1 MARARQRVSC
11 LDTHVVAWL
20 YDGLVEKLSTS
31 ARQAIEQS
39 TLLFSPM
46 VELELQ
52 YLHEIG
58 RLAVPAETLLEAL
71 QEDIGLRP
79 AETPLPAIIA
89 IAKTLTW
96 TRDVFD
102 RMIVATTMAI
112 REAQLLTKDA
122 TIRRHS
128 AVALW

>member
-1 MARARQRVSC
+1 MARTRQRVSC
-11 LDTHVVAWL
+11 LDTHVVVWL
-20 YDGLVEKLSTS
+20 YEGLIEKLSAS

-39 TLLFSPM
+39 ALLFSSI

-58 RLAVPAETLLEAL
+58 RLTIPSDTIINAL
-71 QEDIGLRP
+71 QEEIGLKR
-79 AETPLPAIIA
+79 TDVPLDAIVA

-102 RMIVATTMAI
+102 RMIVATTMVT
-112 REAQLLTKDA
+112 REAQLITKDT
-122 TIRRHS
+122 TIRQHS

>member
-1 MARARQRVSC
+1 MARAGQRISY

-20 YDGLVEKLSTS
+20 YEGLVEKLSAS
-31 ARQAIEQS
+31 ARQAIEDS
-39 TLLFSPM
+39 TLLFSPI

-58 RLAVPAETLLEAL
+58 RLTVPPDILINAL
-71 QEDIGLRP
+71 VEEIGLGR
-79 AETPLPAIIA
+79 AEVPLHPIIV

-102 RMIVATTMAI
+102 RLIVATTMATQEARLITRDTNI
-112 REAQLLTKDA
+112 RK
-122 TIRRHS
+122 HS
-128 AVALW
+128 AVAFW

>member
-1 MARARQRVSC
+1 MARTRQRVSC

-39 TLLFSPM
+39 TLLCSPM

-71 QEDIGLRP
+71 QEDIGLRST
-79 AETPLPAIIA
+79 ETPLPAIIA

-102 RMIVATTMAI
+102 RLIVATTMAI
-112 REAQLLTKDA
+112 QEAQLLTKD
-122 TIRRHS
+122 TRIRQHS
-128 AVALW
+128 AVAFW

>member
-1 MARARQRVSC
+1 MARARRLVSY
-11 LDTHVVAWL
+11 LDTHVVVWL
-20 YDGLVEKLSTS
+20 YAGLVEKLSEP
-31 ARQAIEQS
+31 ARQAIEEGA
-39 TLLFSPM
+39 LLFSPM

-58 RLAVPAETLLEAL
+58 RLTVSSATLINAL
-71 QEDIGLRP
+71 QEEIGLRN
-79 AETPLPAIIA
+79 ADIPLPSIIA

-102 RMIVATTMAI
+102 RMIVATTMATQ
-112 REAQLLTKDA
+112 ETQLITKDT
-122 TIRRHS
+122 TIRQHS

>member
-1 MARARQRVSC
+1 
-11 LDTHVVAWL
+11 VVAWL
-20 YDGLVEKLSTS
+20 YEGLVEKLSS
-31 ARQAIEQS
+31 PARQAIEDS

-58 RLAVPAETLLEAL
+58 RLTVPPDTLINAL
-71 QEDIGLRP
+71 TEEIGLGRT
-79 AETPLPAIIA
+79 EIPLHPIIV

-102 RMIVATTMAI
+102 RLIVATAMATQEARLITRDANI
-112 REAQLLTKDA
+112 RQ
-122 TIRRHS
+122 HS
-128 AVALW
+128 AVAFW

>member
-1 MARARQRVSC
+1 MARAGQRIGY

-20 YDGLVEKLSTS
+20 YEGLIEKLSS
-31 ARQAIEQS
+31 PARQAIEDS

-58 RLAVPAETLLEAL
+58 RLTVPPDTLINTLTE
-71 QEDIGLRP
+71 EIGLGRT
-79 AETPLPAIIA
+79 EIPLHPIIA

-102 RMIVATTMAI
+102 RLIVATAMATQEARLITRDANI
-112 REAQLLTKDA
+112 RQ
-122 TIRRHS
+122 HS
-128 AVALW
+128 AVAIW

>member
-1 MARARQRVSC
+1 MARTRQRVTC

-20 YDGLVEKLSTS
+20 YEGLVDKLSLS
-31 ARQAIEQS
+31 AREAIEQS

-52 YLHEIG
+52 YLYEIG
-58 RLAVPAETLLEAL
+58 RLTAPADTLINAL
-71 QEDIGLRP
+71 QEEIGLRR
-79 AETPLPAIIA
+79 ADAPLDAIVA
-89 IAKTLTW
+89 VAKTLSW

-102 RMIVATTMAI
+102 RMIVATTMVT
-112 REAQLLTKDA
+112 REARLITKDT

>member
-1 MARARQRVSC
+1 MARARQRISY

-20 YDGLVEKLSTS
+20 YEGLVEKLSS
-31 ARQAIEQS
+31 PARQAIEDS

-58 RLAVPAETLLEAL
+58 RLTVPPDTLINAL
-71 QEDIGLRP
+71 TEEIGLGRT
-79 AETPLPAIIA
+79 EIPLHPIIIIA
-89 IAKTLTW
+89 QTLTW

-102 RMIVATTMAI
+102 RLIVATAMATQEARLITRDANI
-112 REAQLLTKDA
+112 RQ
-122 TIRRHS
+122 HS
-128 AVALW
+128 AVAFW